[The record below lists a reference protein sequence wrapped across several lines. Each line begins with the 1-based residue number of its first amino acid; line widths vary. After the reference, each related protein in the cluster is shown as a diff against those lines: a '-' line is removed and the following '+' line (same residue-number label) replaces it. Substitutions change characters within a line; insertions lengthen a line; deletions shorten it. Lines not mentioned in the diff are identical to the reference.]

1 MKTIFLFTVLFFAV
15 SARSQSLKE
24 ALFGGK
30 LKSDTG
36 AVIRQGD
43 SLKLKESMAH
53 KIAEDSVKAAEKA
66 IADSMKVVQK
76 MVADSIRKETIAVE
90 KAKAIAEGRD
100 TTAIVAALSSPE
112 ETATAEKTIPKDNN
126 KIWKTFIDSLSN
138 SVKSEVITS
147 GKIKNGAYSVLIE
160 YEIKPDGQVG
170 INNVASDPKNAFLE
184 QQVKDRLIVNAPQMN
199 PVMGTNGKPRTV
211 PRKQMLTFVK

>member
-1 MKTIFLFTVLFFAV
+1 MKAIILFTVLFFTV
-15 SARSQSLKE
+15 SAKSQSLKE

-36 AVIRQGD
+36 TVIRQGD
-43 SLKLKESMAH
+43 STMIKESMAQ
-53 KIAEDSVKAAEKA
+53 KIVEDSVKAVEKKV
-66 IADSMKVVQK
+66 ADSMKVVQK
-76 MVADSIRKETIAVE
+76 IIADSIRKETIAVE

-100 TTAIVAALSSPE
+100 TTAIVAALTKD
-112 ETATAEKTIPKDNN
+112 ETGTAEKAIPKDNN
-126 KIWKTFIDSLSN
+126 RIWKSFIDSLSN

-184 QQVKDRLIVNAPQMN
+184 QQIKDRLIVNAPQMN

-211 PRKQMLTFVK
+211 ARKQMLTFTK

>member
-1 MKTIFLFTVLFFAV
+1 MKVIALFIVLCFAV
-15 SARSQSLKE
+15 SAKSQSLKD

-36 AVIRQGD
+36 AVIRQSD
-43 SLKLKESMAH
+43 SAKIKESMAQ
-53 KIAEDSVKAAEKA
+53 KVVEDSVKAVEK
-66 IADSMKVVQK
+66 IVADSIKVVQK
-76 MVADSIRKETIAVE
+76 MAADSIRKETIAIE

-100 TTAIVAALSSPE
+100 TTAIVAALTSE
-112 ETATAEKTIPKDNN
+112 ETGATEKAIPKDNN
-126 KIWKTFIDSLSN
+126 KIWKAFIDSLSN

-160 YEIKPDGQVG
+160 YEIKPDGQIG
-170 INNVASDPKNAFLE
+170 INNVSSDPKNAFLE
-184 QQVKDRLIVNAPQMN
+184 QQIKDRLIVNAPQMN

-211 PRKQMLTFVK
+211 PRKQMLTFTK

>member
-1 MKTIFLFTVLFFAV
+1 MKVIILFTVLFFAV
-15 SARSQSLKE
+15 SGKSQSLKE

-43 SLKLKESMAH
+43 SAKIKESMAQ
-53 KIAEDSVKAAEKA
+53 KIAEDSVKAVEKITADSIKAAEKM
-66 IADSMKVVQK
+66 I
-76 MVADSIRKETIAVE
+76 ADSIRRETIAVE

-100 TTAIVAALSSPE
+100 TTAIVAALSAEEKKPE
-112 ETATAEKTIPKDNN
+112 EKSIPKDNN
-126 KIWKTFIDSLSN
+126 KIWKSFIDSLITT
-138 SVKSEVITS
+138 VKSEVITS

-184 QQVKDRLIVNAPQMN
+184 QQIKDRLILSAPQMN

-211 PRKQMLTFVK
+211 ARKQMLTFTK

>member
-1 MKTIFLFTVLFFAV
+1 MKAIVLFTVLLFAV
-15 SARSQSLKE
+15 SAKSQSLKE

-43 SLKLKESMAH
+43 STVIKESMAQ
-53 KIAEDSVKAAEKA
+53 KIVEDSVKAVEKK
-66 IADSMKVVQK
+66 IADSMKIVQK
-76 MVADSIRKETIAVE
+76 IIADSIRKETIAVE

-100 TTAIVAALSSPE
+100 TTAIVAALSRDENAP
-112 ETATAEKTIPKDNN
+112 AEKTIPKDNN
-126 KIWKTFIDSLSN
+126 RIWKSFIDSLSN

-160 YEIKPDGQVG
+160 YEIKPDGQIG

-211 PRKQMLTFVK
+211 ARKQMLTFTK

>member
-1 MKTIFLFTVLFFAV
+1 MKAIILFTVLFFAV
-15 SARSQSLKE
+15 SAKSQSLKE

-43 SLKLKESMAH
+43 STMIKESMAQ
-53 KIAEDSVKAAEKA
+53 KIVEDSVKAVEKK
-66 IADSMKVVQK
+66 IADSMKAVQK
-76 MVADSIRKETIAVE
+76 IMADSIRKETIAVE

-100 TTAIVAALSSPE
+100 TTAIVAALSRDENAP
-112 ETATAEKTIPKDNN
+112 TEKTIPKDNN
-126 KIWKTFIDSLSN
+126 RIWKSFIDSLSN

-184 QQVKDRLIVNAPQMN
+184 QQIKDRLILNAPQMN

-211 PRKQMLTFVK
+211 ARKQMLTFTK

>member
-1 MKTIFLFTVLFFAV
+1 MKAIVLFTVLFFAV
-15 SARSQSLKE
+15 SAKSQSLKE

-36 AVIRQGD
+36 TVIRQGD
-43 SLKLKESMAH
+43 STMIKESMAQ
-53 KIAEDSVKAAEKA
+53 KIVEDSVKAVEKKV
-66 IADSMKVVQK
+66 ADSMKVVQK
-76 MVADSIRKETIAVE
+76 VIADSIRKETIAVE

-100 TTAIVAALSSPE
+100 TTAIVAALSRD
-112 ETATAEKTIPKDNN
+112 ETAPTEKTIPKDNN
-126 KIWKTFIDSLSN
+126 RIWKSFIDSLSN

-184 QQVKDRLIVNAPQMN
+184 QQIKDRLIVNAPQMN

-211 PRKQMLTFVK
+211 ARKQMLTFTK